1 MGKDYIVIEGKR
13 YRVEVNW
20 NAMLD
25 FAEKRGLTNIGEL
38 MDLNEIDNANVA
50 DLCAAGIRE
59 GERLEGRECTI
70 TGKEVAEK
78 IVPREMMR
86 FVGIYVSHISPKLP
100 EEEASEGED
109 GEERP

>member
-1 MGKDYIVIEGKR
+1 MQKDYIILSGKR

-25 FAEKRGLTNIGEL
+25 FAERVGISNMGEL
-38 MDLNEIDNANVA
+38 MDVNELDLKNVP

-59 GERLEGRECTI
+59 GERLEGRECNI
-70 TGKEVAEK
+70 TAKEVSEQ

-100 EEEASEGED
+100 EEEGD
-109 GEERP
+109 GEEKERP

>member
-1 MGKDYIVIEGKR
+1 MQKDYIILSGKR

-25 FAEKRGLTNIGEL
+25 FAEQRGLKNIGEL
-38 MDLNEIDNANVA
+38 MDVNEIDKENVA

-59 GERLEGRECTI
+59 GERLEGRECRI
-70 TGKEVAEK
+70 TGKEVAEL
-78 IVPREMMR
+78 IAPREMMR

-100 EEEASEGED
+100 EEEGD
-109 GEERP
+109 GEKKERP

>member
-1 MGKDYIVIEGKR
+1 MQKDYITLSGKR

-25 FAEKRGLTNIGEL
+25 FAEQRGLKNIGEL
-38 MDLNEIDNANVA
+38 MDVNEIDKDNVA

-59 GERLEGRECTI
+59 GERLEGRECRI
-70 TGKEVAEK
+70 TGKEVAEQ

-100 EEEASEGED
+100 EEEGD
-109 GEERP
+109 GEEKERP